1 MENARKLKP
10 SDILKPGAQLKA
22 RILDFNDPESK
33 AMLDALME
41 EKRKCLERK
50 NVNWGEL
57 DRLYVNI

>member
-10 SDILKPGAQLKA
+10 SDILKPGAKLKA
-22 RILDFNDPESK
+22 RIIDFDDPEVQK
-33 AMLDALME
+33 MLEAVLE
-41 EKRKCLERK
+41 EKRKCLARK